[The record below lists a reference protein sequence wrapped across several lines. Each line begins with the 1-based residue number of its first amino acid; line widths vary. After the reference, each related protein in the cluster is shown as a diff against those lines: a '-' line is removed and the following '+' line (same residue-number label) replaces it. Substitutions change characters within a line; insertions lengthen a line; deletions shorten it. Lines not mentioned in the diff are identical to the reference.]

1 MELCNAL
8 DFITRRICI
17 EFVDSAGLSAFVA
30 CRLIALD
37 KCPGVRPIGISETIC
52 RVIGKTISTTRREEI
67 QEAAGPLQVCAGHLS
82 GCEAAVH
89 AMQHIYESPETEA
102 IIIVDAS
109 NAFNSLNR
117 QRALRNIQHICSPLS
132 KVFINTFRED
142 VCLFID
148 GEAIFSQEGTIQGDP
163 LAMAMYALAV
173 KPPI

>member
-8 DFITRRICI
+8 DFIARRICI
-17 EFVDSAGLSAFVA
+17 GFVDPTGLSAFVA

-37 KCPGVRPIGISETIC
+37 KCPGVRPIGISETIR

-109 NAFNSLNR
+109 NAFNSLNK
-117 QRALRNIQHICSPLS
+117 QRALQ
-132 KVFINTFRED
+132 K
-142 VCLFID
+142 
-148 GEAIFSQEGTIQGDP
+148 IFSI
-163 LAMAMYALAV
+163 YAPHFLRCLSTRFEKTYACSLMERQSSH
-173 KPPI
+173 KK